1 MILKMAH
8 TLQLDEMLITESL
21 LAQRHQQEGEVH
33 LHAKAIVTPS
43 ARDYL
48 RMHGVVLIQGAS
60 GSSTIGSAARS
71 SSPGAA
77 TSSPTTGT
85 PIQEIL
91 PPGSE
96 SGLLYHGRCDHP
108 DRAFGC
114 QTEEFGSGYVEPAC
128 CDECARNG
136 KNGGSACSCEQ
147 CAGDDEELEFL
158 VQRLTDEIM
167 SRLEQ

>member
-1 MILKMAH
+1 MIFKMAH
-8 TLQLDEMLITESL
+8 TLQLDEMLVTEAL
-21 LAQRHQQEGEVH
+21 LVQRHQDEGEVY

-48 RMHGVVLIQGAS
+48 RMHGVVIIQDIAAGA
-60 GSSTIGSAARS
+60 AP
-71 SSPGAA
+71 SSPIM
-77 TSSPTTGT
+77 GT

-96 SGLLYHGRCDHP
+96 TGLLYHGRCDHP

-136 KNGGSACSCEQ
+136 KNGGPACSCEQ
-147 CAGDDEELEFL
+147 CAGDGEELEFL